1 MGIYLFYV
9 ANILRSRCR
18 RPRLHLTQRLGHK
31 SYRSRF
37 NAWADIRIAA
47 MKYEN
52 FTTFDVVVKD
62 AIATVTFDFG
72 TVNVQGQEMLADLNS
87 LAMRLER
94 DRETKVVVF
103 QSANPEIWV
112 CHYDTELLKDMST
125 EAVSR
130 DEAQLL
136 DLQSVCERISK
147 VPQATIAKLEGFA
160 RGGGH
165 ELALALDMRFA
176 ARGKFKFMQMEVGM
190 GILPCGG
197 GASRMARQT
206 GLGRALEII
215 LSARD
220 FGADEAEAMGT
231 INKALNPDEI
241 GAYVDDL
248 AKRIAQFPAESINA
262 CKQMV
267 YESIDK
273 PINEALKAEAYWLY
287 QATSKTA
294 AIKRF
299 TIADEQGLEHEIQNQ
314 RNWNELVMKVQE
326 INN

>member
-1 MGIYLFYV
+1 MEYKGY
-9 ANILRSRCR
+9 
-18 RPRLHLTQRLGHK
+18 
-31 SYRSRF
+31 
-37 NAWADIRIAA
+37 
-47 MKYEN
+47 
-52 FTTFDVVVKD
+52 TTFK
-62 AIATVTFDFG
+62 AEKKEGILTITFDYPP
-72 TVNVQGQEMLADLNS
+72 VNVQGEAMLADLNS

-94 DRETKVVVF
+94 DRETKVVIF
-103 QSANPEIWV
+103 QSAHPEIWV

-130 DEAQLL
+130 DEAKLL

-165 ELALALDMRFA
+165 ELALACDMRFA

-197 GASRMARQT
+197 GASRMARQV

-220 FGADEAEAMGT
+220 FDADEAESYGT
-231 INKALNPDEI
+231 INKALEPDEI
-241 GAYVDDL
+241 GEYVNTL
-248 AKRIAQFPAESINA
+248 AKRIAKFPAESINA

-273 PINEALKAEAYWLY
+273 PIEEALKAEAYWLY
-287 QATSKTA
+287 QATSKTPA
-294 AIKRF
+294 VKRF
-299 TIADEQGLEHEIQNQ
+299 TIADEKGMEHEMENQ
-314 RNWNELVMKVQE
+314 RNWNDLVMGVQD
-326 INN
+326 IN

>member
-1 MGIYLFYV
+1 
-9 ANILRSRCR
+9 
-18 RPRLHLTQRLGHK
+18 
-31 SYRSRF
+31 
-37 NAWADIRIAA
+37 
-47 MKYEN
+47 MKYEG
-52 FTTFDVVVKD
+52 FTTFSVEKNEGVMH
-62 AIATVTFDFG
+62 VTFDFG
-72 TVNVQGQEMLADLNS
+72 TVNVQGQEMLSDLNS

-94 DRETKVVVF
+94 DRETKVVIF

-112 CHYDTELLKDMST
+112 CHYDTELLKDMSD

-130 DEAQLL
+130 EEAQLL
-136 DLQSVCERISK
+136 DLQAVCERISK

-176 ARGKFKFMQMEVGM
+176 ARGKYKFMQMEVGM

-206 GLGRALEII
+206 GLGKALEII
-215 LSARD
+215 LSAQD
-220 FGADEAEAMGT
+220 YDADEALRLGT
-231 INKALNPDEI
+231 VNAVLEPDAI
-241 GAYVDDL
+241 GEYVDNL
-248 AKRIAQFPAESINA
+248 AKRIARFPAESINA

-287 QATSKTA
+287 QATSKTPA
-294 AIKRF
+294 LKRF
-299 TIADEQGLEHEIQNQ
+299 TIADEQGLEHDIENQ
-314 RNWNELVMKVQE
+314 RKWGELVMDVQD
-326 INN
+326 IN

>member
-1 MGIYLFYV
+1 
-9 ANILRSRCR
+9 
-18 RPRLHLTQRLGHK
+18 
-31 SYRSRF
+31 
-37 NAWADIRIAA
+37 

-52 FTTFDVVVKD
+52 FQTFTVDVTE

-72 TVNVQGQEMLADLNS
+72 SVNVQGQEMLADLNS

-94 DRETKVVVF
+94 DRAVKVVVF

-112 CHYDTELLKDMST
+112 CHYDTELLKDMSQ
-125 EAVSR
+125 EPVSR
-130 DEAQLL
+130 DEAELL
-136 DLQSVCERISK
+136 DLQAVCERISK

-206 GLGRALEII
+206 GLGKALEII
-215 LSARD
+215 LSAQD
-220 FGADEAEAMGT
+220 YDADDAERLGT
-231 INKALNPDEI
+231 INKALDPDEI
-241 GAYVDDL
+241 GPYVDAL
-248 AKRIAQFPAESINA
+248 AHRIAQFPAASINA

-267 YESIDK
+267 YESIDT
-273 PINEALKAEAYWLY
+273 PIAEALKAEAYWLY
-287 QATSKTA
+287 QATSKTP

-299 TIADEQGLEHEIQNQ
+299 TIADDQGLEHDIENQ
-314 RNWNELVMKVQE
+314 RNWGDLVMKVQD
-326 INN
+326 IT

>member
-1 MGIYLFYV
+1 
-9 ANILRSRCR
+9 
-18 RPRLHLTQRLGHK
+18 
-31 SYRSRF
+31 
-37 NAWADIRIAA
+37 
-47 MKYEN
+47 MKYEG
-52 FTTFDVVVKD
+52 FTTFNVDQND
-62 AIATVTFDFG
+62 GIATVTFDFG

-112 CHYDTELLKDMST
+112 CHYDTELLKDMSD

-130 DEAQLL
+130 DEVELL
-136 DLQSVCERISK
+136 DLQAVCERISK

-176 ARGKFKFMQMEVGM
+176 VRGKFKFMQMEVGM

-220 FGADEAEAMGT
+220 FSADEAEAMGT
-231 INKALNPDEI
+231 INRAFDTSEEI
-241 GAYVDDL
+241 SDYVDTL
-248 AKRIAQFPAESINA
+248 AQRIAKFPAESINA

-267 YESIDK
+267 YESIDT

-287 QATSKTA
+287 QATSKTPA
-294 AIKRF
+294 LKRF
-299 TIADEQGLEHEIQNQ
+299 TLADEQGLEHDIENQ
-314 RNWNELVMKVQE
+314 RNWNDLVMQVQE
-326 INN
+326 IN

>member
-1 MGIYLFYV
+1 
-9 ANILRSRCR
+9 
-18 RPRLHLTQRLGHK
+18 
-31 SYRSRF
+31 
-37 NAWADIRIAA
+37 
-47 MKYEN
+47 MKYAG
-52 FTTFDVVVKD
+52 FTTFKAEQDG
-62 AIATVTFDFG
+62 AILTVTFDFG
-72 TVNVQGQEMLADLNS
+72 PVNVQGQEMLADLNS

-94 DRETKVVVF
+94 DRETKVVIF

-147 VPQATIAKLEGFA
+147 VPQATIAKIEGFA

-220 FGADEAEAMGT
+220 FDADEAEAMGT
-231 INKALNPDEI
+231 INKALDPDEI
-241 GAYVDDL
+241 GDYVDNL
-248 AKRIAQFPAESINA
+248 AKRIALFPAESINA

-273 PINEALKAEAYWLY
+273 PIDEALKAEAYWLY
-287 QATSKTA
+287 QATSKTP

-299 TIADEQGLEHEIQNQ
+299 TWADEQGAQFDINNQ
-314 RNWNELVMKVQE
+314 RAWPDMLVKVQD
-326 INN
+326 INE

>member
-1 MGIYLFYV
+1 
-9 ANILRSRCR
+9 
-18 RPRLHLTQRLGHK
+18 
-31 SYRSRF
+31 
-37 NAWADIRIAA
+37 

-52 FTTFDVVVKD
+52 FQTFDVAVEN
-62 AIATVTFDFG
+62 AIATVTFNFG
-72 TVNVQGQEMLADLNS
+72 AVNVQGQEMLADLNS

-94 DRETKVVVF
+94 DRQTKVVIF

-112 CHYDTELLKDMST
+112 CHYDTELLKDLST

-130 DEAQLL
+130 EDAKLL
-136 DLQSVCERISK
+136 DLQSVCERLSK

-215 LSARD
+215 LSAQD
-220 FGADEAEAMGT
+220 YDADDAERMGT
-231 INKALNPDEI
+231 INKALDPDEI
-241 GAYVDDL
+241 GPYVDAL
-248 AKRIAQFPAESINA
+248 ARRIAQFPAESINA

-273 PINEALKAEAYWLY
+273 PISEALRAEAYWLY
-287 QATSKTA
+287 QATSKTPA
-294 AIKRF
+294 VKRF
-299 TIADEQGLEHEIQNQ
+299 RIADEQALEHDIENQ

-326 INN
+326 ITN

>member
-1 MGIYLFYV
+1 
-9 ANILRSRCR
+9 
-18 RPRLHLTQRLGHK
+18 
-31 SYRSRF
+31 
-37 NAWADIRIAA
+37 

-52 FTTFDVVVKD
+52 FQTFDVSVD
-62 AIATVTFDFG
+62 GAIATVTFDFG
-72 TVNVQGQEMLADLNS
+72 SVNVQGQEMLADLNS

-94 DRETKVVVF
+94 DRETKVVIF

-112 CHYDTELLKDMST
+112 CHYDTDLLKDMST

-136 DLQSVCERISK
+136 DLQAVCERISK

-215 LSARD
+215 LSAQD
-220 FGADEAEAMGT
+220 YDADDAERMGT
-231 INKALNPDEI
+231 INRALDPDEI
-241 GAYVDDL
+241 GPYVDAL
-248 AKRIAQFPAESINA
+248 ARRIARFPADSINA

-267 YESIDK
+267 YESIDR
-273 PINEALKAEAYWLY
+273 PIIEALKAEAYWLY
-287 QATSKTA
+287 QATSKTPA
-294 AIKRF
+294 VKRF
-299 TIADEQGLEHEIQNQ
+299 SIADEQGLEHDIENQ
-314 RNWNELVMKVQE
+314 RNWSDLVMQVQDV
-326 INN
+326 N